1 MKKLISS
8 VIGIAGI
15 CLLAASLS
23 LQCSPKDDGT
33 YMNCHRANIT
43 VAVISCVI
51 AIIGIV
57 LPLLRNTLHRRIL
70 LAVSAIASILCTLVP
85 GVIIS
90 LCMMPQMTC
99 RAVFRPFTIAFSC
112 VIFLFAM
119 VGLLYEKRV
128 KA

>member
-1 MKKLISS
+1 
-8 VIGIAGI
+8 
-15 CLLAASLS
+15 
-23 LQCSPKDDGT
+23 
-33 YMNCHRANIT
+33 MNCHRANIA
-43 VAVISCVI
+43 VAVISCII

-57 LPLLRNTLHRRIL
+57 LPLLRNTLYRRIL
-70 LAVSAIASILCTLVP
+70 LVVSSVASILCALVP

-99 RAVFRPFTIAFSC
+99 RTVFRPFTIAFSC

-119 VGLLYEKRV
+119 VGLLYEKRM